1 MKEKLHPNKLV
12 DYTEKTWF
20 LGTDI
25 LDDERTKDLEL
36 MSQGIATSFYREE
49 GAIYNT
55 QESFQESYKQEGY
68 SPYFQEVIKEAK
80 SRGYDWVFFDRDIE
94 TSSKKG

>member
-1 MKEKLHPNKLV
+1 MKEKLHPNKLG

-25 LDDERTKDLEL
+25 LDDENTKDLEL
-36 MSQGIATSFYREE
+36 MSQGVATSFNREE

-55 QESFQESYKQEGY
+55 NEEFQREYKEKGY

-80 SRGYDWVFFDRDIE
+80 NRDYEWVLFDRDIE
-94 TSSKKG
+94 TKAKMR